1 MADVSQREVLN
12 QIQTVKQYVQNHQQE
27 LPHQLYQAMDGLS
40 RTALAYIDSKGKP
53 GWAMNVKTAGEDTL
67 WSPEQAEQLE
77 TLFPTVAQ
85 RGGALSQD
93 TFKFGPE
100 SSLVTPDPSSTLPS
114 LDELAGQVKAFLQ
127 SIDAKNRE
135 LAKMIGPVAM
145 VNQMKTDPS
154 IGPFPPFLAVPVKI
168 PARMILPMIN
178 GVLESCRLLVSNSFV
193 DIGILRQLLSI
204 VLAIFDV
211 SRGEWRDGV
220 LSFLGVFGK
229 HYMIMGLVGK
239 TFRWVYSFVSPDL
252 QDRLETDMFDS
263 FKSAILGSW
272 LWVVSVVSPDF
283 VRAQVNQ
290 LIETAKVPLEEL
302 NAQMAELEQ
311 QAQVSAKAIGA
322 EIQFP
327 TLPLDRIPSFDDIQ
341 NFQSILHQPE
351 FICLPAFQSQLQRA
365 MAVPALRIVLELL
378 NVPTTELAMAT
389 VCKDQPKSAVEAV
402 TKALTPTVVLK
413 GGRRTRRRA
422 RAERRLF

>member
-1 MADVSQREVLN
+1 M
-12 QIQTVKQYVQNHQQE
+12 
-27 LPHQLYQAMDGLS
+27 
-40 RTALAYIDSKGKP
+40 
-53 GWAMNVKTAGEDTL
+53 
-67 WSPEQAEQLE
+67 
-77 TLFPTVAQ
+77 AQ
-85 RGGALSQD
+85 RGGALSQG

-100 SSLVTPDPSSTLPS
+100 SSLVTPDPSVALPS

-154 IGPFPPFLAVPVKI
+154 IGPFPPFLAVPVKV

-178 GVLESCRLLVSNSFV
+178 GVLESCRLLVSNSFI

-272 LWVVSVVSPDF
+272 LWVISVVSPDF

-302 NAQMAELEQ
+302 NKQMEELEQ

-327 TLPLDRIPSFDDIQ
+327 KLPLDRIPSFDDIQ

-351 FICLPAFQSQLQRA
+351 FLCLPAFQSQLQRA

-378 NVPTTELAMAT
+378 NIPTTDLGMAE

-413 GGRRTRRRA
+413 GGRTRNRRQRKRLTKRRRLSQ
-422 RAERRLF
+422 RLF

>member
-1 MADVSQREVLN
+1 
-12 QIQTVKQYVQNHQQE
+12 
-27 LPHQLYQAMDGLS
+27 
-40 RTALAYIDSKGKP
+40 
-53 GWAMNVKTAGEDTL
+53 
-67 WSPEQAEQLE
+67 
-77 TLFPTVAQ
+77 
-85 RGGALSQD
+85 
-93 TFKFGPE
+93 
-100 SSLVTPDPSSTLPS
+100 
-114 LDELAGQVKAFLQ
+114 
-127 SIDAKNRE
+127 
-135 LAKMIGPVAM
+135 
-145 VNQMKTDPS
+145 
-154 IGPFPPFLAVPVKI
+154 
-168 PARMILPMIN
+168 MILPMIN
-178 GVLESCRLLVSNSFV
+178 GLLESCRLLVSSSFL
-193 DIGILRQLLSI
+193 DIAILRQLLSI

-290 LIETAKVPLEEL
+290 LIETTKVPLEEL
-302 NAQMAELEQ
+302 NKQMAELEQ
-311 QAQVSAKAIGA
+311 QAQVSAQAIGA

-327 TLPLDRIPSFDDIQ
+327 RLPLDKIPSFDDIQ

-351 FICLPAFQSQLQRA
+351 FLCLPAFQAQLQRA

-378 NVPTTELAMAT
+378 NIPTTDLGMADF
-389 VCKDQPKSAVEAV
+389 CKAQPKNAVEAV

-413 GGRRTRRRA
+413 GGRRTKRRA
-422 RAERRLF
+422 RTETRLF